1 VPVTKL
7 KEFLDSNHVKYVS
20 IAHSVA
26 YTAQEIAS
34 VTHIPGKELAK
45 VVMVKIDG
53 NLVMAVVPAS
63 RQVDLDRLRVLA
75 EGKTVSLA
83 GEKEFKDRFPDC
95 ETGAMPPF
103 GELYGIPVYVD
114 SSLAEDEDIAFNAGT
129 HRELIRL
136 SYQDFVRL
144 AAPAVGSFA

>member
-1 VPVTKL
+1 MPVAKL

>member
-1 VPVTKL
+1 VPVAKL

-45 VVMVKIDG
+45 AVMVKIDG
-53 NLVMAVVPAS
+53 NLVMAVLPAS
-63 RQVDLDRLRVLA
+63 RQVDLERLKA
-75 EGKTVSLA
+75 QAGGKTISLA

-103 GELYGIPVYVD
+103 GHLYDIPVYVD
-114 SSLAEDEDIAFNAGT
+114 SSLADDEDIAFNAGT

-144 AAPAVGSFA
+144 AKPVVASFA

>member
-1 VPVTKL
+1 MPVTKL

-63 RQVDLDRLRVLA
+63 RQVDLDRLRLLA

>member
-1 VPVTKL
+1 MPVAKL

-144 AAPAVGSFA
+144 ASPAVGSFA

>member
-1 VPVTKL
+1 VPVAKL